1 MTAFFRTLG
10 PESLVYLYALS
21 IPLSIS
27 ASAVAMMALLLF
39 FLYRYARTRDNGL
52 VPRDFWLFVTLFAWQ
67 SVSSMANGL
76 WGQFGRSL
84 WDKTPYFTVGS
95 LKLDRAVLTRVLW
108 VLFWTNLAVI
118 AYGLLQRYA
127 GFPVIYRDMFSADR
141 FRGFASNPLR
151 YCGYLSTVGLMA
163 LSAGLFYSRRAY
175 FFFAGISVGVL
186 LTGSRT
192 YLISYLLACC
202 ALAFFKSRRTFL
214 RFLTAGAAGGLLV
227 ILAYS
232 PLLDR
237 IAGTFAMGHHQ
248 LRLHIWSVGLKA
260 YGENPVFGLGPRRL
274 PDYMAPY
281 KASGYTDVASHA
293 HNVYINAAAE
303 EGTVG
308 LLLMLFIFGYFLR
321 KYFLAA
327 RAETDPLRLVYA
339 AGLFAALVNLSI
351 SGVFESHF
359 YTFIT
364 WSLMTFLM
372 GLYEASGRK
381 TAELSP

>member
-1 MTAFFRTLG
+1 
-10 PESLVYLYALS
+10 
-21 IPLSIS
+21 
-27 ASAVAMMALLLF
+27 
-39 FLYRYARTRDNGL
+39 
-52 VPRDFWLFVTLFAWQ
+52 
-67 SVSSMANGL
+67 
-76 WGQFGRSL
+76 
-84 WDKTPYFTVGS
+84 
-95 LKLDRAVLTRVLW
+95 
-108 VLFWTNLAVI
+108 
-118 AYGLLQRYA
+118 
-127 GFPVIYRDMFSADR
+127 
-141 FRGFASNPLR
+141 
-151 YCGYLSTVGLMA
+151 
-163 LSAGLFYSRRAY
+163 
-175 FFFAGISVGVL
+175 
-186 LTGSRT
+186 
-192 YLISYLLACC
+192 
-202 ALAFFKSRRTFL
+202 

-321 KYFLAA
+321 KYFRAA

>member
-1 MTAFFRTLG
+1 MTLLRSILR
-10 PESLVYLYALS
+10 PETLVYLYALS
-21 IPLSIS
+21 IPISIS
-27 ASAVAMMALLLF
+27 ASAVAMMGLLLLF
-39 FLYRYARTRDNGL
+39 FYRYARSRDNGL
-52 VPRDFWLFVTLFAWQ
+52 VPGDFLFFAALFAWQ
-67 SVSSMANGL
+67 TLAALANGF

-127 GFPVIYRDMFSADR
+127 GFPVIYRDMFSVDR
-141 FRGFASNPLR
+141 FRGFASHPLR

-192 YLISYLLACC
+192 YLISYLLACG
-202 ALAFFKSRRTFL
+202 ALAFLKSRAAFARL
-214 RFLTAGAAGGLLV
+214 LAAAAAGV
-227 ILAYS
+227 VVVMLAYP
-232 PLLDR
+232 PLMSR
-237 IAGTFAMGHHQ
+237 VGGTFAMGHHQ
-248 LRLHIWSVGLKA
+248 LRFHIWSVALKA
-260 YGENPVFGLGPRRL
+260 YGENPVFGLGPRKL
-274 PDYMAPY
+274 PEYMEPY
-281 KASGYTDVASHA
+281 KASGYTDVSSHA
-293 HNVYINAAAE
+293 HNVYLNAAAE
-303 EGTVG
+303 EGTPG
-308 LLLMLFIFGYFLR
+308 LLLILFVFGYFLR

-327 RAETDPLRLVYA
+327 RDETEPVAKVYA

-351 SGVFESHF
+351 SGIFESHF

-381 TAELSP
+381 TAGLRP